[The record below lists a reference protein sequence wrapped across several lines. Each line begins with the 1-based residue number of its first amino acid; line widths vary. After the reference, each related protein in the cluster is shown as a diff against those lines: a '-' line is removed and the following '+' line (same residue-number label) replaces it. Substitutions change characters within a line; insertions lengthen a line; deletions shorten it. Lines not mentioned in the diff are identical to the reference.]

1 MHFASGILFDMKCC
15 VLEAAAVDELTPEQ
29 GKGPDDD

>member
-1 MHFASGILFDMKCC
+1 MLFDMKCC
-15 VLEAAAVDELTPEQ
+15 VLEPAAVDELTAEQ